1 MGKIT
6 KKCNSYQYL
15 MLEEV
20 LFSIRFYVSKEEI
33 FALNA
38 KGIDNNTDGFLGC
51 NVYLKGLL

>member
-15 MLEEV
+15 MLEKV
-20 LFSIRFYVSKEEI
+20 LFSIQFYASKEEI

-38 KGIDNNTDGFLGC
+38 DDIDNIT
-51 NVYLKGLL
+51 